1 MVQINPESRQ
11 FVVYSP
17 DAETGVC
24 VGKHDTN
31 ASVIIPESV
40 GDFEVV
46 EVSDQSDLSSHE
58 YDPNEGY
65 QA

>member
-1 MVQINPESRQ
+1 MTVISPESRY

-17 DAETGVC
+17 DAESGVC
-24 VGKHDTN
+24 VGKYDTN
-31 ASVIIPESV
+31 APVIVPESL

-46 EVSDQSDLSSHE
+46 EVDNQSDLSNHE

-65 QA
+65 QS